1 MKGKG
6 LILGAAIV
14 IVAMS
19 AVLAGCGSGTKQAN
33 SLVREA
39 GDLAVTAQDKMTEVG
54 KLLQQASNQL
64 TDGKV
69 EEETASLNQAQALID
84 ETIADLESA
93 RSKIDEASSLEISD
107 AFRQYLEAKS
117 KVMDS
122 GINMM
127 NGSREL
133 TAALLADP
141 GLKNPE
147 TLEKVN
153 TLQEQVLEMNQQTQE
168 AEAEAQR
175 IADENKDDIGT
186 D

>member
-19 AVLAGCGSGTKQAN
+19 TVLAGCGSDTKQAN

-39 GDLAVTAQDKMTEVG
+39 GDLAGTAQDRMTEIG
-54 KLLQQASNQL
+54 KLLQQASDQL
-64 TDGKV
+64 TDGNI
-69 EEETASLNQAQALID
+69 EEEKASLDQAQVLID
-84 ETIADLESA
+84 QTIADLESA
-93 RSKIDEASSLEISD
+93 KSKVDEAASLDISD

-117 KVMDS
+117 KVME
-122 GINMM
+122 GGVNMM
-127 NGSREL
+127 NASREL
-133 TAALLADP
+133 TALLQADP
-141 GLKNPE
+141 GLERPE
-147 TLEKVN
+147 TLEQVN
-153 TLQEQVLEMNQQTQE
+153 ALQEQVLELNQQVQA